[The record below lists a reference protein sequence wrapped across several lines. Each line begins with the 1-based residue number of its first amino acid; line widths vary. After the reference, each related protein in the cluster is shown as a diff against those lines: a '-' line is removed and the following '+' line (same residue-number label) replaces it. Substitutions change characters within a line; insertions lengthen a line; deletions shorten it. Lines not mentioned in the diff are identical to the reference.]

1 MTAGADGL
9 LSLCLM
15 RRCVITGIFFWLQKL
30 HGSASF
36 PACMLVVYHVCR
48 FACTSLRRQTSC
60 AERSICTN
68 LKFLVSWGE
77 GGGSYFGMV
86 FFFCAGIVD
95 LLFLK
100 PLIYVEVPRF
110 GSRGFGSPWSS
121 RLLSGVMVRKAVAS
135 FVSTSAVR
143 SVWRNRFASN
153 QPHKSQMTAIAFDGA
168 SACSSGLIAGSMN
181 I

>member
-77 GGGSYFGMV
+77 GGGGSYFGMG
-86 FFFCAGIVD
+86 FFLCRNCWFAFSKTFNLCRSPTVWITWFW
-95 LLFLK
+95 LL
-100 PLIYVEVPRF
+100 
-110 GSRGFGSPWSS
+110 
-121 RLLSGVMVRKAVAS
+121 RLLSGVTVRKAVAS